1 MSEENVVTIRGIH
14 TSYIICQKKTYD
26 DPWYPYILHNMSE
39 ENVVTIRVHTSYIIC
54 QKKIVTT
61 FYILH
66 NMSEENVV
74 TIRGIVHPTFYV
86 RRKRGDDPWYPY
98 ILHNMSEV

>member
-14 TSYIICQKKTYD
+14 VYILHNMSEENGD

-39 ENVVTIRVHTSYIIC
+39 ENVVTIRGIHV
-54 QKKIVTT
+54 
-61 FYILH
+61 YILH

-74 TIRGIVHPTFYV
+74 TIGGIHTS
-86 RRKRGDDPWYPY
+86 Y
-98 ILHNMSEV
+98 IICQKKTW